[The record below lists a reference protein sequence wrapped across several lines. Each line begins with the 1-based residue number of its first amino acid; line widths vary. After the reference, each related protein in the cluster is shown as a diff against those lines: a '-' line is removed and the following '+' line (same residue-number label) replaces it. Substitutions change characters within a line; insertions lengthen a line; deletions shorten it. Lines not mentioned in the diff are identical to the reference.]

1 MLDVAVIDIAAAAE
15 ASLDPIR
22 SRLLA
27 ALAEPQSAATLAA
40 RVGLPRQKV
49 NYHLHALEGH
59 GLIELVEERRKGNVM
74 ERIMQATAASFVI
87 SPAALAEVAPDP
99 ERAPNQLSARW
110 MLALGARLIRD
121 LGELIS
127 GATRAGKPP
136 PSPSIAALR
145 HRRRPC
151 RVRNRTFAGGRQ
163 PGREVPRRR
172 SARGAAAPAGRRPP
186 PERPSPRTQS
196 RRPRGGRHHDHPG
209 VAACLESSRSST
221 KGKYPARPNRHG
233 RP

>member
-1 MLDVAVIDIAAAAE
+1 MLDVAVIDNAAAAE

-27 ALAEPQSAATLAA
+27 ALAEPQSAATLAG

-127 GATRAGKPP
+127 GATRAGKPL
-136 PSPSIAALR
+136 A
-145 HRRRPC
+145 
-151 RVRNRTFAGGRQ
+151 TFAIDS
-163 PGREVPRRR
+163 EVRFATAGDRAAFA
-172 SARGAAAPAGRRPP
+172 SELAQAVGSLVAKYHDGAAPRGRPHRLVVALHPSVLRPALNPGGPAGAVTTT
-186 PERPSPRTQS
+186 TQ
-196 RRPRGGRHHDHPG
+196 
-209 VAACLESSRSST
+209 E
-221 KGKYPARPNRHG
+221 
-233 RP
+233 